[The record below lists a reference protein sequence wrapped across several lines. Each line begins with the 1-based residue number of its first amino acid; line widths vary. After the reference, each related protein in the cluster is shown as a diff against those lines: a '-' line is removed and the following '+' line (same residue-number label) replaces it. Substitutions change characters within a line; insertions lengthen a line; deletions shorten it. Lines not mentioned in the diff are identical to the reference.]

1 MYELDMTEEE
11 YKNFIKKVKVKMLE
25 LGITERD
32 LARKVGYSTSTIYGF
47 FAGRYSRFLAAAI
60 SKELGV
66 KK

>member
-1 MYELDMTEEE
+1 MYELDMTEKE
-11 YKNFIKKVKVKMLE
+11 YENFIKNVKAKMIELE
-25 LGITERD
+25 MNERD
-32 LARKVGYSTSTIYGF
+32 LARKIGYSISTIYGF